1 MFGTTVYFI
10 RASLLVSKGQ
20 MAREAGVNI
29 LNHIFGLVLL
39 LHSLDPEP
47 PQELKSGLDST
58 KLGLKVCHLYCQLN
72 CFHKAGLVVQNWI
85 DMSITWSCSWTAR
98 IQKRMRREI
107 IKRSMIVNKPE
118 LFSETKGAS
127 IRTNAEGLCSQTS
140 CLLAS

>member
-47 PQELKSGLDST
+47 PQELEPGLDAT

-72 CFHKAGLVVQNWI
+72 CFHKAGLVVQWI
-85 DMSITWSCSWTAR
+85 NMSVT
-98 IQKRMRREI
+98 
-107 IKRSMIVNKPE
+107 
-118 LFSETKGAS
+118 
-127 IRTNAEGLCSQTS
+127 
-140 CLLAS
+140 